1 MRLHIF
7 FGVILIFFGVAFSFC
22 DVGHCVRYKA
32 ELTFDDGRQLS
43 GFIQIASLR
52 VLETCLC
59 EHGDFSEIKTPR
71 PEDLFLIHYH
81 HWIIEELTQDEIDLL
96 QTEPV
101 FMIDRESPITVEGI
115 DRLVVFCYDPSLS
128 ESEFNRLASGFY
140 SDLSSEKESSQKSW
154 EEKIRHYKQVKEELR
169 KKKIITLIIRSYN

>member
-1 MRLHIF
+1 
-7 FGVILIFFGVAFSFC
+7 
-22 DVGHCVRYKA
+22 
-32 ELTFDDGRQLS
+32 
-43 GFIQIASLR
+43 
-52 VLETCLC
+52 
-59 EHGDFSEIKTPR
+59 
-71 PEDLFLIHYH
+71 LIHYH